1 MTNNRTDKKYSYTA
15 ALLFSAAMLAT
26 PFATH
31 AADDTK
37 SAAPGSAKSKANMV
51 KRGRL
56 LVTAGSCNDC
66 HTPWNMTETGPVPDM
81 SRMLSGHPENGPDPE
96 GTFAGKDMAII
107 GPDFTSFRLPFGVTY
122 SFNLT
127 PDKETGLGNWTEDMF
142 VRALQTGKHLGGEG
156 RVIMP
161 PMPWPFIGALDV
173 NDLKSIFAYLQTI
186 PAVKNKVPTHKVP
199 EEVIAGMTAGHAQQ
213 LAAMKTAKAPRHPLP
228 VPASTGDKARD
239 ARIAQGRTL
248 VTIGGCN
255 DCHTPWKPNAAGVP
269 EPDLSRML
277 MGHPADAPDPASTP
291 TGHDMAVIGPT
302 FTAFGMPFGV
312 VYTRNLTPDPETGL
326 GKWTK
331 EQFIKTMRTGINT
344 TGAER
349 GILPPMPWPSLAQL
363 NDADLTAIWEYLRV
377 VPAIKNQP
385 PAPKVPAE
393 VIAKITAGNKDM
405 MVAMTNHKK
414 K

>member
-1 MTNNRTDKKYSYTA
+1 MTNHRTKTFPSLTT
-15 ALLFSAAMLAT
+15 ALLFSAATLSAPLT
-26 PFATH
+26 TH
-31 AADDTK
+31 AADD
-37 SAAPGSAKSKANMV
+37 AKTKANMV
-51 KRGRL
+51 ERGRM
-56 LVTAGSCNDC
+56 LVTAGSCNAC
-66 HTPWNMTETGPVPDM
+66 HTPWKMTEAGPAPDM

-96 GTFAGKDMAII
+96 STYTGHDMAII

-127 PDKETGLGNWTEDMF
+127 PDKETGLGNWTEAMF
-142 VRALQTGKHLGGEG
+142 VRALQTGKHMGGDG

-161 PMPWPFIGALDV
+161 PMPWPFIGALEE

-186 PAVKNKVPTHKVP
+186 PAVKNKVPEHKVP
-199 EEVIAGMTAGHAQQ
+199 AEVIAGMTAGHAQQ
-213 LAAMKTAKAPRHPLP
+213 TAAMIAAKAPRHPLP
-228 VPASTGDKARD
+228 MPAATGDAKHDAVIAR
-239 ARIAQGRTL
+239 GRAL

-277 MGHPADAPDPASTP
+277 MGHPEGAPDPESKNS
-291 TGHDMAVIGPT
+291 GHDTAVIGPT

-312 VYTRNLTPDPETGL
+312 VYTRNLTPDPDTGL

-331 EQFIKTMRTGINT
+331 AQFIKTMRTGVNS
-344 TGAER
+344 AEH
-349 GILPPMPWPSLAQL
+349 GLLPPMPWDSLAQL
-363 NDADLTAIWEYLRV
+363 SDADLTALWEYLRT
-377 VPAIKNQP
+377 VPAIKNAV

-393 VIAKITAGNKDM
+393 VVAQITAGNKKM
-405 MVAMTNHKK
+405 SVAMANQKK